1 MTTPAFPAAIKP
13 IVSQGYSFNTPSN
26 VIELSVAGGLPL
38 MIREFKTAAVAFNV
52 VLILNPLRLQVWSD
66 FYFSKIAS
74 GSGKFTMNL
83 EAGNGIE
90 ECICSLIPSTVQ
102 QSSNDQLIWTI
113 AFTVLAEKTAAQDDP
128 FGGNLVDLFNIYGD
142 DLLTIFDRITIF
154 ALDDIPEEM
163 T

>member
-38 MIREFKTAAVAFNV
+38 MMLDFKTSSVAFDV
-52 VLILNPLRLQVWSD
+52 VLVLSPLRLQVWSD
-66 FYFSKIAS
+66 FYFSKIFS
-74 GSGKFTMNL
+74 GSGKFLMDL

-90 ECICSLIPSTVQ
+90 TCICSLVPSSVN
-102 QSSNDQLIWTI
+102 QSTNDSQTYIVN
-113 AFTVLAEKTAAQDDP
+113 FTVLAEKTAAQDDP